1 MSEVRYHFACFWLIL
16 MSMKM
21 THGHEFADRF
31 GLALD
36 EATARKIRA
45 NPSLIERA
53 RANLARWR
61 QRNGGAL
68 APPREEWKR
77 VLRFLTPDQIADFL
91 VNRGPMAARLSQSSP
106 FAGVLT
112 EDERQ
117 AILCEHAT
125 GAA

>member
-1 MSEVRYHFACFWLIL
+1 
-16 MSMKM
+16 MKM
-21 THGHEFADRF
+21 TQGHEFADRF

-61 QRNGGAL
+61 QQNGGVL
-68 APPREEWKR
+68 APAHEEWER

-91 VNRGPMAARLSQSSP
+91 VSRAPMAARLSQSSP

-112 EDERQ
+112 EDERE
-117 AILCEHAT
+117 AILREHAPV
-125 GAA
+125 AA